1 MIYSVSRVC
10 ARLLPPF
17 ASPCINSRC
26 AMSFRGIQRGVP
38 FLWFHVRT
46 EQRLSE
52 ARDTRSS
59 ARGAAATRHER
70 VPLSILRSTGV
81 SPVKEKRE
89 KGKVANRFFPFI
101 VTFAHTPAWEKLFP
115 FSFHR
120 VLRVYRVNER
130 ILSRFNFSHRSVGN
144 SFRPFFFSLFPFFF
158 FSFFREPRIQGI
170 LDFRHRITARIQTDL
185 SRPSFRYK
193 TWIFLAA
200 IN

>member
-1 MIYSVSRVC
+1 MRS
-10 ARLLPPF
+10 PPS
-17 ASPCINSRC
+17 SPCINSRC

-46 EQRLSE
+46 KQRLSE

-144 SFRPFFFSLFPFFF
+144 SFRPFFFPFFLF
-158 FSFFREPRIQGI
+158 FSSPFLENLGFKE
-170 LDFRHRITARIQTDL
+170 
-185 SRPSFRYK
+185 Y
-193 TWIFLAA
+193 WIFA
-200 IN
+200 IGLQREFRQIYLDPRFGIRRGYFWRR